1 MKSITVIAAFL
12 FAIIGINAQDIGQ
25 QVMVK
30 AKVIDVNTKQPI
42 SIDLEFQPASG
53 NKFVV
58 KSKEGTGTFEQLFQA
73 NETYAVT
80 FTGDNV
86 YRSESTFTPKS
97 SEGYSEINQTFEVKG
112 LAAGVLLEDLDIFG
126 ANSTDIT
133 AKGKEAL
140 NNMKISIRFNRN
152 TEFLFQV
159 NAANKTLADNR
170 LKTLKDYTKDWRRL
184 LDRVVFQSGTSGNN
198 LLIKVNKVE
207 DVMK

>member
-1 MKSITVIAAFL
+1 MKSITVIAVFL

-42 SIDLEFQPASG
+42 SIDLEFQPATG

-73 NETYAVT
+73 NETYTIT

-86 YRSESTFTPKS
+86 YREESSFTPKS
-97 SEGYSEINQTFEVKG
+97 NEGYSEINKTFEVKG
-112 LAAGVLLEDLDIFG
+112 LAPGVVVENLDIFG
-126 ANSTDIT
+126 ANSAELTS
-133 AKGKEAL
+133 AGKGAID
-140 NNMKISIRFNRN
+140 NMKISLRFNRN
-152 TEFLFQV
+152 TEFAFQV
-159 NAANKTLADNR
+159 NAPNKTLAENR
-170 LKTLKDYTKDWRRL
+170 LKSLKDYTNNWKRL
-184 LDRVVFQSGTSGNN
+184 LERVVFQSGTSGNN
-198 LLIKVNKVE
+198 LVIKVNKVI